1 MEVEKEMIIYPYN
14 DINYNLIFGIVIG
27 VYLIIRMSTACVDAM
42 TFIRGGIN

>member
-1 MEVEKEMIIYPYN
+1 MEVAKKMIIYSYN

-27 VYLIIRMSTACVDAM
+27 AYLIIRMSTACADAM

>member
-14 DINYNLIFGIVIG
+14 DINYSLIFGIVIG
-27 VYLIIRMSTACVDAM
+27 VYLIIRMSTACADAM